1 VRGTTSKHASCAAK
15 RGADGGGS
23 ATCHARH
30 PCHNAPWKYF
40 SAFDIFEMVY
50 HRRMENDPSR
60 PARIL
65 VLYYSAQGHTQAMAE
80 LVATGARGV
89 PQTEVRLK
97 TVDEA
102 VADDLRWCDGIA
114 VGSPTHMGTIAWE
127 MKRWWDVVAQP
138 LWYEIEG
145 KIGCAFSSSG
155 GAAGGGELTCLAL
168 QIVLMNYGLLV
179 FGVPDYVAPGQ
190 TLHYGATCAGKP
202 RNEGESEACRRLG
215 RRLAE
220 WTQTMI
226 LHRPEHDPRKATYQR
241 LF

>member
-1 VRGTTSKHASCAAK
+1 MK
-15 RGADGGGS
+15 
-23 ATCHARH
+23 
-30 PCHNAPWKYF
+30 
-40 SAFDIFEMVY
+40 
-50 HRRMENDPSR
+50 NDPNR

-65 VLYYSAQGHTQAMAE
+65 VLYHSTGGNTGQMAE
-80 LVATGARGV
+80 LVAEGAAGV
-89 PQTEVRLK
+89 PETDVRLM
-97 TVDEA
+97 TVAEA
-102 VADDLRWCDGIA
+102 TADDLVWCDGIA
-114 VGSPTHMGTIAWE
+114 AGSPTHMGTIAWE
-127 MKRWWDVVAQP
+127 MKRWWDVVARP
-138 LWYEIEG
+138 LWPKIEG

-155 GAAGGGELTCLAL
+155 GAGGGGELTCLAL

-220 WTQTMI
+220 WVQTLI
-226 LHRPEHDPRKATYQR
+226 CHRPEHDPRKATYQR

>member
-1 VRGTTSKHASCAAK
+1 MTTA
-15 RGADGGGS
+15 
-23 ATCHARH
+23 
-30 PCHNAPWKYF
+30 NF
-40 SAFDIFEMVY
+40 FIVY
-50 HRRMENDPSR
+50 HSRMGNNAST
-60 PARIL
+60 PAKIL
-65 VLYYSAQGHTQAMAE
+65 VLYYSEKGHTQAMAE
-80 LVATGARGV
+80 LVAAGAKSV
-89 PQTEVRLK
+89 PDTDVRLK
-97 TVDEA
+97 TVAEA
-102 VADDLRWCDGIA
+102 TAGDLTWCDGIA

-155 GAAGGGELTCLAL
+155 GKAGGGELTCLAL

-179 FGVPDYVAPGQ
+179 FGIPDYVAPGQ

-202 RNEGESEACRRLG
+202 RDEAECEACRRLG

-220 WTQTMI
+220 WVQTMI
-226 LHRPEHDPRKATYQR
+226 CHRPEHDPRRATYKR